1 MSSLPSAPV
10 VGASVQP
17 DTHQVMAWVC
27 SPGQQLAHLIPLPPA
42 SAREWAR
49 QLNDAAAVAE
59 QLERSELT

>member
-1 MSSLPSAPV
+1 MSSLSSVPV

-27 SPGQQLAHLIPLPPA
+27 SPGQQLAHLIPLPA
-42 SAREWAR
+42 NSARAWAT

-59 QLERSELT
+59 QLQGSEQR

>member
-1 MSSLPSAPV
+1 MQSLPSAPT

-42 SAREWAR
+42 NARAWAT

-59 QLERSELT
+59 QLQGSEQT